1 MVGTGKTNYEIG
13 SLGESCALA
22 SVENGLI
29 DMSENPGRVLAL
41 FTEALQHLA
50 AERWA
55 FLNRACA
62 GDDELRRKVEAL
74 LRAHEQ
80 LGNFMETPNSSAG
93 SPDMLDP
100 TIDEEPSEPGAK
112 NGESTGK

>member
-1 MVGTGKTNYEIG
+1 MLWNQNKRG
-13 SLGESCALA
+13 SVSDVTVKLEAVERGDPIAAKELFALLYA
-22 SVENGLI
+22 
-29 DMSENPGRVLAL
+29 
-41 FTEALQHLA
+41 
-50 AERWA
+50 
-55 FLNRACA
+55 
-62 GDDELRRKVEAL
+62 ELRRKVEAL